1 MKEEL
6 TEAYETER
14 PRLLGWMQRRI
25 GLEEAED
32 VLHDVMVR
40 SLVNLDSLGG
50 VRDLTAWLWRGVR
63 NGVVDVWR
71 RRARRRNAGEA
82 DLADG
87 AEFDEFIDSLMEG
100 VEDRLEREETLGLLA
115 DAIAA
120 LPEAQRA
127 VIVSQALGGETFQS
141 ISDRTGIAVDT
152 LAARKRYALERL
164 RAMLADYME
173 D

>member
-14 PRLLGWMQRRI
+14 PRLLGWMQSRI

-63 NGVVDVWR
+63 NGVIDVWR

-82 DLADG
+82 ELADA

-120 LPEAQRA
+120 
-127 VIVSQALGGETFQS
+127 
-141 ISDRTGIAVDT
+141 
-152 LAARKRYALERL
+152 
-164 RAMLADYME
+164 
-173 D
+173 

>member
-100 VEDRLEREETLGLLA
+100 VEDRGR
-115 DAIAA
+115 
-120 LPEAQRA
+120 
-127 VIVSQALGGETFQS
+127 
-141 ISDRTGIAVDT
+141 DRR
-152 LAARKRYALERL
+152 AARGAARGDRLAGARRRDLSVDVGPDRDCRRNPRGEKAL
-164 RAMLADYME
+164 RA
-173 D
+173 